1 VNFGIIKESS
11 ITVRKNATS
20 KSEMINQLLF
30 GETFKILKKKNKWS
44 LISSFLDNYS
54 GWIENINIQSIS
66 EKDFEIL
73 NKNMFFSNS
82 DLELINPKNR
92 YPQIIPTG
100 SQISSCVFLNYKLNI
115 IQNKELIDP
124 LEFINTPYLWGG
136 KTKYGIDCS
145 GLTQVIMRTKKRFI
159 PRDAKDQANFGE
171 TVKFDMIKKNDLC
184 FFGKNIQNITHVG
197 LYIGK
202 NKLLHAFE
210 KVRID
215 KINKKGIFNSDSLKI
230 THNLISIRR
239 IN

>member
-1 VNFGIIKESS
+1 MMRLQKLYNDKIIPDITSEEAKDRLTQNLALCTHAEISALVNAVNFKHHHSVSQKINRDNILFESVDII
-11 ITVRKNATS
+11 
-20 KSEMINQLLF
+20 
-30 GETFKILKKKNKWS
+30 
-44 LISSFLDNYS
+44 
-54 GWIENINIQSIS
+54 
-66 EKDFEIL
+66 
-73 NKNMFFSNS
+73 
-82 DLELINPKNR
+82 R
-92 YPQIIPTG
+92 YIMAIMN
-100 SQISSCVFLNYKLNI
+100 VWD
-115 IQNKELIDP
+115 IDP

-145 GLTQVIMRTKKRFI
+145 GLIQVIMRTKKRFI

-171 TVKFDMIKKNDLC
+171 TVKFDLIKKNDLC
-184 FFGKNIQNITHVG
+184 FFGKNVQNITHVG

-215 KINKKGIFNSDSLKI
+215 EINKKGIFNSDSLKI